1 MARLIERRALLLAQP
16 KVDRAKVLLQL
27 LFIARAGDDVH
38 DARPCAQLGDG
49 DLGDGAPDLLHG
61 LIEDVIVRVEYDAS
75 RELVPSRSFTGSPS
89 LEREAADA
97 RFRAGSHNVR
107 YPHPPHLRY
116 HSWAHPLRPL

>member
-1 MARLIERRALLLAQP
+1 MARLIKPRDLLLAQLE
-16 KVDRAKVLLQL
+16 VDHAKVLLEL
-27 LFIARAGDDVH
+27 LFVARANDNVH

-107 YPHPPHLRY
+107 YPHPPDLRY
-116 HSWAHPLRPL
+116 HS